1 MLKKKATIARA
12 TAPLIAESISADDID
27 VDFESEETDWE
38 SEEAGVDLEGNTPAA
53 VAQPRQPLTDA
64 TNNSVSTR
72 TPTQLSGAPIPPRR
86 LPFHS
91 PASNP
96 KNRVS
101 RTATGS
107 DPRDDRHTVINP
119 ASSVVRFETTL
130 EEILL
135 EVKKTN
141 EKISSI
147 EQRVSLLETSSS
159 SSSDNVE
166 PQKRKVPN
174 RVRVCLYSY
183 DMFCY

>member
-1 MLKKKATIARA
+1 MTSTLTLNQKKPIG
-12 TAPLIAESISADDID
+12 SQ
-27 VDFESEETDWE
+27 
-38 SEEAGVDLEGNTPAA
+38 TPAA
-53 VAQPRQPLTDA
+53 VAQPRQPLTDT

-147 EQRVSLLETSSS
+147 EQRVFLLETSSS

-174 RVRVCLYSY
+174 RVRVSLYSY
-183 DMFCY
+183 NMFCY

>member
-12 TAPLIAESISADDID
+12 TAPLIAESISVHDID
-27 VDFESEETDWE
+27 IDFESEETDWE

-53 VAQPRQPLTDA
+53 VVQPRQPLTNA
-64 TNNSVSTR
+64 TNSVSTR
-72 TPTQLSGAPIPPRR
+72 TLFGAPIPPRR

-174 RVRVCLYSY
+174 
-183 DMFCY
+183 

>member
-12 TAPLIAESISADDID
+12 TDPLIAESISADDID
-27 VDFESEETDWE
+27 IDFESEETDWE
-38 SEEAGVDLEGNTPAA
+38 TEEAGVDLEGNTPAA
-53 VAQPRQPLTDA
+53 VAQQRQPLTDA
-64 TNNSVSTR
+64 TNFVSTR

-96 KNRVS
+96 INHVS

-107 DPRDDRHTVINP
+107 DPRDDCHTVKNP
-119 ASSVVRFETTL
+119 ASSVLRLETTV

-135 EVKKTN
+135 KVKKTN

-159 SSSDNVE
+159 SSDNVE
-166 PQKRKVPN
+166 PQERKVPN
-174 RVRVCLYSY
+174 
-183 DMFCY
+183 

>member
-12 TAPLIAESISADDID
+12 TDPLIAESIGADDINI
-27 VDFESEETDWE
+27 DFESEETDWE
-38 SEEAGVDLEGNTPAA
+38 SEEAGLDLEGNTPAA

-64 TNNSVSTR
+64 TNFVSTCI
-72 TPTQLSGAPIPPRR
+72 PTQLSGAPIPPRR

-96 KNRVS
+96 INRAS

-107 DPRDDRHTVINP
+107 DPRDDCHTIKNP
-119 ASSVVRFETTL
+119 ALSVVRLETTL

-135 EVKKTN
+135 KVKKTN
-141 EKISSI
+141 EKISI

-159 SSSDNVE
+159 SDNVE
-166 PQKRKVPN
+166 PQERKVPN
-174 RVRVCLYSY
+174 
-183 DMFCY
+183 